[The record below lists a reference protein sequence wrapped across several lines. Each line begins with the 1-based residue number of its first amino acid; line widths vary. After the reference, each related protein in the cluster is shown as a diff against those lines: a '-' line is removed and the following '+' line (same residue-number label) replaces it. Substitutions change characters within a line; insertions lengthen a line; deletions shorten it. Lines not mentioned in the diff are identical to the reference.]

1 MRTKIQNEFKVKFND
16 KDRNK
21 GVDIHALCLIKELGR
36 DKNIPEELVRAV
48 EIRYDNE

>member
-21 GVDIHALCLIKELGR
+21 GVDIIA
-36 DKNIPEELVRAV
+36 LVRAV
-48 EIRYDNE
+48 EIKYDNE